1 MVSFFLYATDSYA
14 GGRLGSGYGK
24 GEPKLVLGILASIVA
39 AGAVNAINKN
49 FSEFLPTLGGLMLAA
64 ILSNWSALLLVRV
77 GFISEQYILN
87 IMALILLAI
96 LFAPILVLWLRH
108 KK

>member
-1 MVSFFLYATDSYA
+1 MLLILTQ
-14 GGRLGSGYGK
+14 GRLGSGYGK

-64 ILSNWSALLLVRV
+64 IRNWSALLLVRV

-96 LFAPILVLWLRH
+96 PICPNISFMAEA
-108 KK
+108 